1 MLQQVTERIVVGE
14 AKDKGQNEVH
24 TSRSHALG
32 VDKRATGGRTVPRR
46 PRQSGDEAKSSELH
60 VSEKEGFFIRIL
72 LWKESE

>member
-1 MLQQVTERIVVGE
+1 MLQQVTERLVVGE

-60 VSEKEGFFIRIL
+60 VSEKEGCFLSYFIMGG
-72 LWKESE
+72 E